1 MALPLTEQV
10 NPDTEDIDRCGTLAI
25 LQKINRE
32 DRRVAEAAEKCLEA
46 LVPAVEAAAERLA
59 RGGRMFYFGAGT
71 SGRIGVLDAS
81 ECACTYGVP
90 PDMVQAVIPGGYENL
105 PDAAL
110 GDEDDTAAAEQEI
123 RVRGIGEK
131 DVVVGIAASGT
142 TPYVLAA
149 VRAARRAGAYTVGV
163 CNNPD
168 TPLERETDTAA
179 VLLTGPEVIQGSTR
193 MKAGTSA
200 KLVLNML
207 STAVMI
213 RLGRVYRNRMVE
225 ITAFNEKSRRRC
237 VGILCELTGVGEAQA
252 VQTLAACGFVL
263 KPALVCCLTGCTPQQ
278 AKAQLAEHGGHI
290 AQLLDARQTPE
301 TPKETE

>member
-10 NPDTEDIDRCGTLAI
+10 NPATGDIDHCDTLTV
-25 LQKINRE
+25 LRKINRE
-32 DRRVAEAAEKCLEA
+32 DHLVAEAVGRCLEV

-81 ECACTYGVP
+81 ECACTYGVS
-90 PDMVQAVIPGGYENL
+90 PDMVQAVIPGGYETI

-110 GDEDDTAAAEQEI
+110 GDEDDTEAAEREI
-123 RVRGIGEK
+123 RERDIGKK

-149 VRAARRAGAYTVGV
+149 VQAARRAGAYTIGV

-168 TPLERETDTAA
+168 TPLERVVDTAA
-179 VLLTGPEVIQGSTR
+179 VVLTGPEVIQGSTR
-193 MKAGTSA
+193 MKAGTAA

-225 ITAFNEKSRRRC
+225 ITAINEKSRRRC
-237 VGILCELTGVGEAQA
+237 VGILQELTGAGEAQA
-252 VQTLAACGFVL
+252 MQTLAACGFAL
-263 KPALVCCLTGCTPQQ
+263 KPALVCCLTGCTPEQ
-278 AKAQLAEHGGHI
+278 AHERLTQHGGHI
-290 AQLLDARQTPE
+290 AQLLDTPGDGE
-301 TPKETE
+301 ISK

>member
-1 MALPLTEQV
+1 MVLPLTEQV
-10 NPDTEDIDRCGTLAI
+10 NPDTTDIDRCSTLAI
-25 LQKINRE
+25 LEKINRE
-32 DRRVAEAAEKCLEA
+32 DRLVAKAAEKCLEA
-46 LVPAVEAAAERLA
+46 LAPAVEAAAERLV

-90 PDMVQAVIPGGYENL
+90 SDMVQAVIPGGYATI

-110 GDEDDTAAAEQEI
+110 GDEDDTAAAESEI
-123 RVRGIGEK
+123 RERGIGEK

-168 TPLERETDTAA
+168 TPLERAADAAA
-179 VLLTGPEVIQGSTR
+179 VVLTGPEVIQGSTR
-193 MKAGTSA
+193 MKAGTAA

-237 VGILCELTGVGEAQA
+237 VGMLCELTGADETQA
-252 VQTLAACGFVL
+252 GQALAACGFAL
-263 KPALVCCLTGCTPQQ
+263 KPALVCCLTGCTPEQ
-278 AKAQLAEHGGHI
+278 AHERLAEHGGHI
-290 AQLLDARQTPE
+290 AQLLDASGCR
-301 TPKETE
+301 K